1 MSEDTVVINYTISTL
16 KSALEVRFRTTNSFQ
31 SEAVEDTSARAYV
44 ARGGVRAHW
53 DRPPD
58 RLVAVGEDDVRIVGS
73 HCICTVER
81 LA

>member
-16 KSALEVRFRTTNSFQ
+16 ESALEVRFRTTNSFQ

-53 DRPPD
+53 DR
-58 RLVAVGEDDVRIVGS
+58 LVAVGEDDVRIVGS